1 MIKNYLTFQIF
12 GQQINLIS
20 SETECGINTVAEMP
34 DQYYYLGNE
43 KANIMSAVFAWQ
55 EVNNREMNDKEIN
68 QVLNDNGF
76 IESH

>member
-1 MIKNYLTFQIF
+1 MIKNYLTFKIF
-12 GQQINLIS
+12 GQQISLIS

-34 DQYYYLGNE
+34 NQYYYLGNE
-43 KANIMSAVFAWQ
+43 KANIMSAIFAWQ
-55 EVNNREMNDKEIN
+55 EVNNREMNDKEIH